1 MSLPHGES
9 VGLTLHFQYFPES
22 RCPVFI
28 IVLKIRFCLLTSDG
42 LLIFTLAIFMFIFC
56 CDLQFDTASA
66 SNLPYLI
73 WSDSID
79 FNLTAMHPFYKTNK
93 QTNEQQQQKPYK
105 SPVPWTPQLL
115 LQDLCGCCWRHHS
128 APYWCK
134 RPLLFDQIGNNALF
148 TIVRIGH
155 KATDWCHSFANL
167 SQTASKYPPCSVW
180 LFRCWHSVKQFFLSV
195 WHLINCPPPH
205 IWWKFRGSFGIPPLP
220 RLFQSPAAGDQ

>member
-9 VGLTLHFQYFPES
+9 VGLTLHFQYFLES

-56 CDLQFDTASA
+56 CD
-66 SNLPYLI
+66 
-73 WSDSID
+73 SID
-79 FNLTAMHPFYKTNK
+79 YNLTAMHPFYKTNI
-93 QTNEQQQQKPYK
+93 QTNKQQQQKPYR

-115 LQDLCGCCWRHHS
+115 LKDLCGCCWRHHS

-134 RPLLFDQIGNNALF
+134 RPLLFDHVGNNVLF
-148 TIVRIGH
+148 TTVRIGR

-180 LFRCWHSVKQFFLSV
+180 LFRCWHSVKQIFWVCGILSIV
-195 WHLINCPPPH
+195 PPH
-205 IWWKFRGSFGIPPLP
+205 IWWKFRGSFGIPPQP